1 MRLHPPCVLLPGKC
15 VDQFLHAQ
23 AEVTRKRHE
32 IPGADSCFSAGH
44 DLAEDSGVDAGL
56 TGQFRRRQ
64 LPRIHPRA
72 EHLRRSLITPHCRA
86 PFRRAAAAAAAAAKK
101 NNSGSSSSNGSS
113 SSRPASSGNVVS
125 GSGYFTHPCPGM
137 TYQSSYFG
145 EVRSFDPRPHKGNDY
160 AAPTGTPTYAAAA
173 GTVITAGW
181 SNSAGNWVVISH
193 GNGLVTKYM
202 HHSSICV
209 SAGQRV
215 EKGQQIGYV
224 GSTGY
229 STGAHLHFQVELN
242 GTPVNPNN
250 YM

>member
-1 MRLHPPCVLLPGKC
+1 M
-15 VDQFLHAQ
+15 
-23 AEVTRKRHE
+23 
-32 IPGADSCFSAGH
+32 
-44 DLAEDSGVDAGL
+44 
-56 TGQFRRRQ
+56 
-64 LPRIHPRA
+64 
-72 EHLRRSLITPHCRA
+72 
-86 PFRRAAAAAAAAAKK
+86 
-101 NNSGSSSSNGSS
+101 
-113 SSRPASSGNVVS
+113 VS

-145 EVRSFDPRPHKGNDY
+145 EVRSFDSRPHKGNDY